1 MKCQNENKNK
11 YTMRSIKSLVVRN
24 SYFKLLFVLIV
35 LQHLFLHAKISGLEM
50 KENTFS
56 KWELTA
62 YNFGG
67 MEKLKP
73 EEQINLLNKKGYKGI
88 ILRGATEENVQ
99 NLDAFIQESDKIN
112 DFHIQAVFVRY
123 NFTDSENDKNRW
135 KRVVDIISEK
145 NIQLWFIF
153 GKNAE
158 GITDGFIESKLREV
172 VSYSTKNK
180 VEVILYPHSK
190 CYIESAEEALPFVEK
205 INHPN
210 LNLAFHLYHE
220 IRAGNGSRIDKV
232 FESVKNKL
240 GAVTM
245 AGTDSIADFSKPKAM
260 NSSTIKPLGEG
271 NFNMNQFINPLNKS
285 GYNGM
290 VGFMNFKIEEKLD
303 VYLES
308 SIKEWQKLTGKH

>member
-1 MKCQNENKNK
+1 MKSSIAKNG
-11 YTMRSIKSLVVRN
+11 
-24 SYFKLLFVLIV
+24 YFKLLLVLIP
-35 LQHLFLHAKISGLEM
+35 LQLLLLFVKVEGAK
-50 KENTFS
+50 KNNCPPS
-56 KWELTA
+56 KWALTA

-67 MEKLKP
+67 LEKFTP

-88 ILRGATEENVQ
+88 ILRGATEGNVQ
-99 NLDAFIQESDKIN
+99 NLDAFIQESDEIK

-135 KRVVDIISEK
+135 KKVVDIISEK

-153 GKNAE
+153 GKKVE
-158 GITDGFIESKLREV
+158 GITDDFIELKLREV
-172 VSYSTKNK
+172 VSYATNNK

-220 IRAGNGSRIDKV
+220 IRAGNGSRIDEV

-245 AGTDSIADFSKPKAM
+245 AGTDSVADFSKPKAM
-260 NSSTIKPLGEG
+260 DNSTIKPLGEG
-271 NFNMNQFINPLNKS
+271 NFDMNQFINPLRKS
-285 GYNGM
+285 GYIGM
-290 VGFMNFKIEEKLD
+290 VGFMNFKIDGDPEVYLKRSKTEWEKLIQYKTD
-303 VYLES
+303 
-308 SIKEWQKLTGKH
+308 